1 MIVSTLQSCCKAWE
15 YMGYIMEKEQAYKD
29 AAKNYEN
36 AWIYGNQNNPTI
48 GMLHILFEKLKAAER
63 NCSETRENL
72 TPALEEEEEK
82 VERL

>member
-1 MIVSTLQSCCKAWE
+1 MIVSNLQSCCKAWE

-48 GMLHILFEKLKAAER
+48 GMLHILFEELKAAER
-63 NCSETRENL
+63 NSETRENL